1 MNPTSLKQHVNRLAA
16 RVVHIHWCERH
27 IAQREDIGDYVQKPH
42 FYDSNFLR
50 LSGNP
55 FW

>member
-1 MNPTSLKQHVNRLAA
+1 MNPTSLKQPVNGLAEL
-16 RVVHIHWCERH
+16 VVHIHWCERH